1 MIAEKESGFERKR
14 KIFEILAADAGATVA
29 RISQQ
34 LGVSEVTIRNDLN
47 ALGEQGL
54 IWRARGRALPAF
66 HPEILERQKSRLREK
81 ERIAEAAAA
90 LVQDGDKVMISA
102 GTTTSLIPKFLLGRR
117 DVHLVTNSTLLLP
130 YARTNPSLHVT
141 FVGGEFRPSAEA
153 MVGPIAVREI
163 GQFHVKTAFVGTD
176 GFSERGGVTA
186 HLVDVAEVVRK
197 MAGQAETV
205 VVLGDSTKYGKA
217 GFAHILPLGEIDLV
231 ITDRDLAPEACSACE
246 AMGLALK
253 IV

>member
-1 MIAEKESGFERKR
+1 MIAEKENGFERKR
-14 KIFEILAADAGATVA
+14 KIFEILAADSGATVA

-47 ALGEQGL
+47 ALSEQGL
-54 IWRARGRALPAF
+54 ILRARGKALPAF

-90 LVQDGDKVMISA
+90 RVQDGDKVMISA

-117 DVHLVTNSTLLLP
+117 DVHLVTNSTLVLP
-130 YARTNPSLHVT
+130 YARSNPSLHAT

-197 MAGQAETV
+197 MAEQAEEV
-205 VVLGDSTKYGKA
+205 IVLADSTKYGKA

-231 ITDRDLAPEACSACE
+231 ITDRELAPEACAACE

-253 IV
+253 II